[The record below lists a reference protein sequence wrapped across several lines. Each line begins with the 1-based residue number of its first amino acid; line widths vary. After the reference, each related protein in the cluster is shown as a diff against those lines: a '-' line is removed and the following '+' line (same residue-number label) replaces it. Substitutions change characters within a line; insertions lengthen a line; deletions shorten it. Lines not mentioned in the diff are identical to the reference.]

1 MSLAAL
7 LGVAVGAGALGLLE
21 ATQHRRLLAR
31 LRTRVHVN
39 GTRGKSSVTRL
50 VAAGLRAA
58 GVRTTAKTTGT
69 LARVILP
76 DASERP
82 VYRPAGASV
91 IEQLRV
97 VRAAVDAGSD
107 ALVVEC
113 MALRPELQVFSE
125 QALIR
130 AHVGVVTNVR
140 PDHLEVMGPT
150 VEDVARALAGTTPW
164 GGVLV
169 TAERRYLDVFAEAA
183 RRREARLVES
193 PGADTVTADELA
205 AFTYVEHA
213 ENVALALAV
222 LAELG
227 VDRAQAL
234 PGLWAAAP
242 DPGALTVDVVEAF
255 GRRFVLVNG
264 FAAND
269 PVSSR
274 AIWERAPT
282 FAPEAAARVLVVSC
296 RDDRPHRSLQLAEA
310 IPAWAPPTRLLA
322 IGSGTATFTRRLL
335 SRGFAPSALVVAED
349 EDAPRVFERLLE
361 LADGD
366 ALVCGVGNIAGV
378 GLDLVGYARRRTRPS
393 ARLSG
398 LPVLRARAADEGVEP

>member
-1 MSLAAL
+1 VSLAAL
-7 LGVAVGAGALGLLE
+7 LGVTAGAGALGLVE
-21 ATQHRRLLAR
+21 AAGHRRRLAQ

-58 GVRTTAKTTGT
+58 GVRTTATTTGT

-82 VYRPAGASV
+82 VYRPSGASV

-97 VRAAVDAGSD
+97 VRAAVEAGSE
-107 ALVVEC
+107 ALVIEC
-113 MALRPELQVFSE
+113 MALRPELQTFSE

-150 VEDVARALAGTTPW
+150 VADVARALAGTTPW

-169 TAERRYLDVFAEAA
+169 TAERRYVDVFAEAA
-183 RRREARLVES
+183 RRRGARLVES
-193 PGADTVTADELA
+193 PGPSSVTAEELA
-205 AFTYVEHA
+205 GFTYVEHA

-227 VDRAQAL
+227 VERARAL
-234 PGLWAAAP
+234 PGLWGAAP
-242 DPGALTVDVVEAF
+242 DPGALTVDAVEAF
-255 GRRFVLVNG
+255 GRRVVLVNG

-269 PVSSR
+269 PESSR
-274 AIWERAPT
+274 AIWDRAAS

-296 RDDRPHRSLQLAEA
+296 RDDRPHRSLQLADA
-310 IPAWAPPTRLLA
+310 IPGWAAPTRLLA
-322 IGSGTATFTRRLL
+322 IGTGTGTFTRRLL
-335 SRGFAPSALVVAED
+335 ARGFAPSALVVAED
-349 EDAPRVFERLLE
+349 EDAARVFERLLE

-366 ALVCGVGNIAGV
+366 ALVCGVGNIAGF
-378 GLDLVGYARRRTRPS
+378 GLDIVGYVRRRTRPS
-393 ARLSG
+393 ARVSTR
-398 LPVLRARAADEGVEP
+398 PSLRAGEGAR